1 MTNQKGFGLIS
12 ILITLA
18 IIVGIAGTTFY
29 SLQNVGQIDTLDN
42 DSSKES
48 INSVI
53 QLAEDIKQQV
63 EDRNAE
69 VNEAI
74 NIRGPLDDITL
85 EESQTV
91 ENTVSDNII
100 FGEEA
105 RSLCG
110 PEPPAQCQEGMRFG
124 CNLEH
129 KTWNCLSL

>member
-1 MTNQKGFGLIS
+1 MNNQKGFGLIS

-42 DSSKES
+42 DSGKES

-110 PEPPAQCQEGMRFG
+110 PEPPAQCQEGMRLG

-129 KTWNCLSL
+129 KTWNCFSL